1 MNFKDLLKENKIY
14 IISLIGYAI
23 FQLLSLIIKSP
34 FILFVYFSL
43 FGVSIG
49 SGITNINKNYK
60 LYNSLKTLWAN
71 VLLTFIVNLI
81 LTIIYI
87 PTLILNPKVNWTLLD
102 GRKEMDPMILLAS
115 FPTIFFMI
123 SLVTFTVASILIIF
137 FKKKNAENKIEI
149 VSTKEK
155 KVKRKLKKK

>member
-123 SLVTFTVASILIIF
+123 SLVTFAVASILIIF
-137 FKKKNAENKIEI
+137 FKKKNAENKVEI